1 MTLVKVPDSV
11 PDFYRHVYCIMG
23 LPFDAHTLASARQSL
38 VESITLRKRCVI
50 VTPNVNFIA
59 ACQNDAAFRDL
70 LLKSDMSLVD
80 GMPIFLVARL
90 LSLPIPE
97 RVSGAGMFESLA
109 ERQTENPISVYLFG
123 EAPGIAKSASEEI
136 QINAT
141 GITSAGWLEPAFS
154 SVETLS
160 ENPIIDEINGS
171 HADFLVIALGA
182 QKGQRWID
190 LNVNRLNTPA
200 ICHLGAVIK
209 MTAGVIRRAPLV
221 VQKLGFEWLWR
232 IKEEP
237 FLWSRYRRDA
247 YVLLKLLLTRTVPYI
262 TFRVVR
268 SFAKAQGL
276 PAESRASRRAGLQS
290 IRLSGH
296 WREVDSEVLRS
307 AFTRMAQSGE
317 DIELDLSELTYLDSA
332 IVGLLLLLRG
342 HCLRSGARMHI
353 RGIAAPARRIL
364 HYLCAEFLLDPV
376 IGARQTSA
384 TEVSKP
390 FSLSGNDAEFAE

>member
-23 LPFDAHTLASARQSL
+23 LPFDAHTLALARQGL
-38 VESITLRKRCVI
+38 VESIAQRKRCVI
-50 VTPNVNFIA
+50 ITPNVNFIA
-59 ACQNDAAFRDL
+59 ACQGDAAFRDL

-80 GMPIFLVARL
+80 GMPIFLIARL
-90 LSLPIPE
+90 LGLPIPE

-123 EAPGIAKSASEEI
+123 EAPGIARSASEEI

-141 GITSAGWLEPAFS
+141 GMTSAGWFEPTFS

-160 ENPIIDEINGS
+160 ESQIIDEINGS

-190 LNVNRLNTPA
+190 LNVNRLSIPA

-209 MTAGVIRRAPLV
+209 MTAGVIRRAPAW
-221 VQKLGFEWLWR
+221 VQKLGLEWLWR

-237 FLWSRYRRDA
+237 FLWSRYQRDA
-247 YVLLKLLLTRTVPYI
+247 FVLLKLLFNRIFPYVG
-262 TFRVVR
+262 FRIVR
-268 SFAKAQGL
+268 RLSNGRGL
-276 PAESRASRRAGLQS
+276 PAESKAGRRAGVQS
-290 IRLSGH
+290 LRLSGH

-307 AFTRMAQSGE
+307 AFTRMAKSGD

-342 HCLRSGARMHI
+342 HCLRSGARMQVRSI
-353 RGIAAPARRIL
+353 SAPAKRIL
-364 HYLCAEFLLDPV
+364 YYLCAEFLLDPV
-376 IGARQTSA
+376 IGSPQTSA
-384 TEVSKP
+384 SELSKP